1 MNIED
6 ILNNSTYDENKL
18 IDYGFIRDNE
28 NYIYNKHIINNSF
41 LIIITINKTIDVKI
55 IDLNFN
61 EEYTNHK
68 IDTMNGEFVNKIR
81 DEYNN
86 ILIDIKNKCYKE
98 NNFIFNQTN
107 RINDYIKSKLKI
119 EPEFP
124 WDKTPQD
131 ATYKNKKNK
140 KWFAIIMNINMNKID
155 NKEDKNIEIINLKLD
170 PIIINGLL
178 KEEGYYPA
186 YHMNKKN
193 WITIILN
200 DKVKDEIIFYLI
212 NESYKNTNK

>member
-155 NKEDKNIEIINLKLD
+155 NKEIKENKMGTMPVGKLLISMSLPMMISMII
-170 PIIINGLL
+170 
-178 KEEGYYPA
+178 
-186 YHMNKKN
+186 MNTMKPE
-193 WITIILN
+193 T
-200 DKVKDEIIFYLI
+200 
-212 NESYKNTNK
+212 S